1 MTDELK
7 RCLTVIFRQK
17 GKELLNEQEFVYAAS
32 MDLHWFP
39 PKDAQRLLD
48 LSIKEG
54 LLKLSHGMLAPTF
67 ELSEKHLEIDYRPP
81 ADLVKAEVKTEKA
94 DLFIEIVNKIVAASN
109 LPKKEVVARIN
120 KTRERMNLDV
130 EVAGL
135 VVARSLEVDIA
146 GEIPAVERELLSRGQ
161 HL

>member
-54 LLKLSHGMLAPTF
+54 LLKLSHGTLVPTF
-67 ELSEKHLEIDYRPP
+67 ELSDKHLEIDYRPP
-81 ADLVKAEVKTEKA
+81 GDLLKADVKIEKA
-94 DLFIEIVNKIVAASN
+94 DLFIETVNKIVAATK

-120 KTRERMNLDV
+120 KTRERMNLDI

-135 VVARSLEVDIA
+135 VVARSLEVDIS
-146 GEIPAVERELLSRGQ
+146 GEIPAVEKELLSRGQ

>member
-1 MTDELK
+1 VTDELM

-39 PKDAQRLLD
+39 PKDAQKLLD

-54 LLKLSHGMLAPTF
+54 LLKLSHGTLTPTF
-67 ELSEKHLEIDYRPP
+67 ELSDKHLEIDYHPP
-81 ADLVKAEVKTEKA
+81 VDLLKTEVKIEKA
-94 DLFIEIVNKIVAASN
+94 NLFMEIVNKIVAAKK

-120 KTRERMNLDV
+120 KTRERMNLDI

-135 VVARSLEVDIA
+135 VVARSLEVDISV
-146 GEIPAVERELLSRGQ
+146 EIPAVEKELLSRGQ

>member
-1 MTDELK
+1 MTDELM

-54 LLKLSHGMLAPTF
+54 LLRLSHGTLIPTF
-67 ELSEKHLEIDYRPP
+67 ELSDKHLEIDYRPP
-81 ADLVKAEVKTEKA
+81 GDLLKTEIKIEKA
-94 DLFIEIVNKIVAASN
+94 NLFMEIVNKIVAATK

-130 EVAGL
+130 EVAAL
-135 VVARSLEVDIA
+135 VVARSLEVDIH
-146 GEIPAVERELLSRGQ
+146 GEIPAVEKELLSRGQ

>member
-1 MTDELK
+1 M

-39 PKDAQRLLD
+39 PKDAQKLLD

-54 LLKLSHGMLAPTF
+54 LLKLSHGTLTPTF
-67 ELSEKHLEIDYRPP
+67 ELSDKHLEIDYHPP
-81 ADLVKAEVKTEKA
+81 VDLLKTEVKVEKA
-94 DLFIEIVNKIVAASN
+94 NLFMEIVNKIVAAKK
-109 LPKKEVVARIN
+109 LPKREVVARIN
-120 KTRERMNLDV
+120 KTRERMNLDI

-135 VVARSLEVDIA
+135 VVARSLEVDISM
-146 GEIPAVERELLSRGQ
+146 EIPAVEKELLSRGQ

>member
-1 MTDELK
+1 VTDELM

-39 PKDAQRLLD
+39 PKDAQKLLD

-54 LLKLSHGMLAPTF
+54 LLKLSHGTLTPTF
-67 ELSEKHLEIDYRPP
+67 ELSDKHLEIDYHPP
-81 ADLVKAEVKTEKA
+81 VDLLKTEVKVEKA
-94 DLFIEIVNKIVAASN
+94 NLFMEIVNKIVAAKK
-109 LPKKEVVARIN
+109 LPKREVVARIN
-120 KTRERMNLDV
+120 KTRERMNLDI

-135 VVARSLEVDIA
+135 VVARSLEVDISM
-146 GEIPAVERELLSRGQ
+146 EIPAVEKELLSRGQ